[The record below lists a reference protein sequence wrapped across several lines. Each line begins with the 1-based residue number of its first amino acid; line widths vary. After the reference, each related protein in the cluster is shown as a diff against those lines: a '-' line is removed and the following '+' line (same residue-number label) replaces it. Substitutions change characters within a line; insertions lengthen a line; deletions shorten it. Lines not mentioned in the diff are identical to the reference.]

1 MYHIVFLAPYSS
13 SIPLIEQVFLAR
25 PDCDELFY
33 EIILDRYNNQLEHIH
48 ADAVIARGFTART
61 MKRLNIPG
69 VELSVSGYDVV
80 QAIDRAV
87 KGWPGTRI
95 ALIGAQ
101 NLLDGAET
109 ISSIFSGRDIRA
121 YPILDETRLEQT
133 IRAAVA
139 DGAQTLVG
147 GSSTC
152 DLAHQY
158 GLPCVLIESGWGS
171 IDAAITS
178 AASMLRAAQFE
189 RERAQTLNTILNS
202 SFQGVLLTDHLGQVE
217 MSNRYALERLG
228 AGKGPLKGRLVTE
241 FFPDLPYRTLLDQRQ
256 AVQAQLFSCGGQDYM
271 LNCVSVGGEEGPRC
285 VITFQSVEKILRE
298 EGAIRARAHRQGFVA
313 KHTFQDIRRTSSAL
327 EQTIRIAKEFST
339 AEANILIRGETG
351 TGKELFAQSI
361 HNTSPRRNGPFVAI
375 NCAALPDNILE
386 SELFGHVEG
395 AFTGAM
401 KGGKAGFFEIAHRG
415 TLFLDEIGDMP
426 LYLQAKLLRVLS
438 ERKVDRIGSSSSSL
452 INVDVRIIAATNRN
466 LEEMIER
473 KEFREDLYYRLNVVP
488 LHLPPLRERPDDI
501 PFLIQHF
508 IAKYN
513 KILEKEIRTA
523 SAPVMELMMKY
534 RWPGNVRELEN
545 SIEYMMT
552 FEKSPVLSLE
562 AAPQKILSLNNE
574 TRNGCHR
581 TGGET
586 SCLPLKTSL
595 RMKEQEI
602 LRTMAARY
610 GGHPTKEQVREI
622 CKYLEIS
629 VASYYRKIGSAAQ
642 HE

>member
-1 MYHIVFLAPYSS
+1 MEIPMKLSDIKDYLNTLLASFSAVLDLELTILRSEPLERVAATGEWYNSDIVCYENGRLIPQWQNSYTMKVIETGKPVVAIDTKEFVFAFPNMRKSVDSRFYSVLAYPIKMRGELEGVIVIASFDEEQHKIIVEKQQQLMVYLERISDLISS
-13 SIPLIEQVFLAR
+13 KLEQEILIEQTQ
-25 PDCDELFY
+25 
-33 EIILDRYNNQLEHIH
+33 IMNNQLNSVIQAMEDGILLYSPTAGICQSNMYAQKYLHFSDPDLK
-48 ADAVIARGFTART
+48 DALLA
-61 MKRLNIPG
+61 
-69 VELSVSGYDVV
+69 EVV
-80 QAIDRAV
+80 
-87 KGWPGTRI
+87 T
-95 ALIGAQ
+95 
-101 NLLDGAET
+101 
-109 ISSIFSGRDIRA
+109 
-121 YPILDETRLEQT
+121 
-133 IRAAVA
+133 VA
-139 DGAQTLVG
+139 AQT
-147 GSSTC
+147 
-152 DLAHQY
+152 
-158 GLPCVLIESGWGS
+158 
-171 IDAAITS
+171 
-178 AASMLRAAQFE
+178 
-189 RERAQTLNTILNS
+189 
-202 SFQGVLLTDHLGQVE
+202 
-217 MSNRYALERLG
+217 
-228 AGKGPLKGRLVTE
+228 TE
-241 FFPDLPYRTLLDQRQ
+241 
-256 AVQAQLFSCGGQDYM
+256 
-271 LNCVSVGGEEGPRC
+271 
-285 VITFQSVEKILRE
+285 
-298 EGAIRARAHRQGFVA
+298 
-313 KHTFQDIRRTSSAL
+313 
-327 EQTIRIAKEFST
+327 EQP
-339 AEANILIRGETG
+339 ILIREIHKNIDGFQYLLQVKTRFIRDSEGSVLCIINPFSQIQNSITQNEQEGLGVAQKLVFSGKKMRTLVNQAKIAAQHASNVLITGESG
-351 TGKELFAQSI
+351 TGKEMFARLI
-361 HNTSPRRNGPFVAI
+361 HSESPRKAHPFVAM
-375 NCAALPDNILE
+375 NCAAIPESLME
-386 SELFGHVEG
+386 SELFGYEEG
-395 AFTGAM
+395 AFTGAR
-401 KGGKAGFFEIAHRG
+401 KGGRIGKIQLANHG
-415 TLFLDEIGDMP
+415 TFFLDEIGDMP

-513 KILEKEIRTA
+513 KILEKEIRTV

-534 RWPGNVRELEN
+534 RWPGNVREFEN

-562 AAPQKILSLNNE
+562 ATPQKILSINNE
-574 TRNGCHR
+574 TGKGCHR

>member
-1 MYHIVFLAPYSS
+1 MEIPMKLSDIKDYLNTLLASFSAVLDLELTILRSEPLERVAATGEWYNSDIVCYENGRLIPQWQNSYTMKVIETGKPVVAIDTKEFVFAFPNMRKSVDSRFYSVLAYPIKMRGELEGVIVIASFDEEQHKIIVEKQQQLMVYLERISDLISS
-13 SIPLIEQVFLAR
+13 KLEQEILIEQTQ
-25 PDCDELFY
+25 
-33 EIILDRYNNQLEHIH
+33 IMNNQLNSVIQAMEDGILLYSPMAGICQSNMYAQKYLHFSDPDLK
-48 ADAVIARGFTART
+48 DALLA
-61 MKRLNIPG
+61 
-69 VELSVSGYDVV
+69 EVV
-80 QAIDRAV
+80 
-87 KGWPGTRI
+87 T
-95 ALIGAQ
+95 
-101 NLLDGAET
+101 
-109 ISSIFSGRDIRA
+109 
-121 YPILDETRLEQT
+121 
-133 IRAAVA
+133 VA
-139 DGAQTLVG
+139 AQT
-147 GSSTC
+147 
-152 DLAHQY
+152 
-158 GLPCVLIESGWGS
+158 
-171 IDAAITS
+171 
-178 AASMLRAAQFE
+178 
-189 RERAQTLNTILNS
+189 
-202 SFQGVLLTDHLGQVE
+202 
-217 MSNRYALERLG
+217 
-228 AGKGPLKGRLVTE
+228 TE
-241 FFPDLPYRTLLDQRQ
+241 
-256 AVQAQLFSCGGQDYM
+256 
-271 LNCVSVGGEEGPRC
+271 
-285 VITFQSVEKILRE
+285 
-298 EGAIRARAHRQGFVA
+298 
-313 KHTFQDIRRTSSAL
+313 
-327 EQTIRIAKEFST
+327 EQP
-339 AEANILIRGETG
+339 ILIREIHKNIDGFQYLLQVKTRFIRDSEGSVLCIINPFSQIQNSITQNEQEGLGVAQKLVFSGKKMRTLVNQAKIAAQHASNVLITGESG
-351 TGKELFAQSI
+351 TGKEMFARLI
-361 HNTSPRRNGPFVAI
+361 HSESPRKAHPFVAM
-375 NCAALPDNILE
+375 NCAAIPESLME
-386 SELFGHVEG
+386 SELFGYEEG
-395 AFTGAM
+395 AFTGAR
-401 KGGKAGFFEIAHRG
+401 KGGRIGKIQLANHG
-415 TLFLDEIGDMP
+415 TFFLDEIGDMP

-562 AAPQKILSLNNE
+562 ATPQKILSINNE
-574 TRNGCHR
+574 TGKGCHR

>member
-1 MYHIVFLAPYSS
+1 MKLSDIKDYLNTLLASFSAVLDLELTILRSEPLERVAATGEWYNSDIVCYENGRLIPQWQNSYTMKVIETGKPVVAIDTKEFVFAFPNMRKSVDSRFYSVLAYPIKMRGELEGVIVIASFDEEQHKIIVEKQQQLMVYLERISDLISS
-13 SIPLIEQVFLAR
+13 KLEQEILIEQTQ
-25 PDCDELFY
+25 
-33 EIILDRYNNQLEHIH
+33 IMNNQLNSVIQAMEDGILLYSPTSGICQSNMYAQKYLHFSDSDLK
-48 ADAVIARGFTART
+48 DALLA
-61 MKRLNIPG
+61 
-69 VELSVSGYDVV
+69 EVV
-80 QAIDRAV
+80 
-87 KGWPGTRI
+87 T
-95 ALIGAQ
+95 
-101 NLLDGAET
+101 
-109 ISSIFSGRDIRA
+109 
-121 YPILDETRLEQT
+121 
-133 IRAAVA
+133 VA
-139 DGAQTLVG
+139 AQT
-147 GSSTC
+147 
-152 DLAHQY
+152 
-158 GLPCVLIESGWGS
+158 
-171 IDAAITS
+171 
-178 AASMLRAAQFE
+178 
-189 RERAQTLNTILNS
+189 
-202 SFQGVLLTDHLGQVE
+202 
-217 MSNRYALERLG
+217 
-228 AGKGPLKGRLVTE
+228 TE
-241 FFPDLPYRTLLDQRQ
+241 
-256 AVQAQLFSCGGQDYM
+256 
-271 LNCVSVGGEEGPRC
+271 
-285 VITFQSVEKILRE
+285 
-298 EGAIRARAHRQGFVA
+298 
-313 KHTFQDIRRTSSAL
+313 
-327 EQTIRIAKEFST
+327 EQP
-339 AEANILIRGETG
+339 ILIREIHKNIDGFQYLLQVKTRFIRDSEGSVLCIINPFSQIQNSITQNEQEGLGVAQKLVFSGKKMRTLVNQAKIAAQHASNVLITGESG
-351 TGKELFAQSI
+351 TGKEMFARLI
-361 HNTSPRRNGPFVAI
+361 HSESPRKAHPFVAM
-375 NCAALPDNILE
+375 NCAAIPESLME
-386 SELFGHVEG
+386 SELFGYEEG
-395 AFTGAM
+395 AFTGAR
-401 KGGKAGFFEIAHRG
+401 KGGRIGKIQLANHG
-415 TLFLDEIGDMP
+415 TFFLDEIGDMP

-574 TRNGCHR
+574 TGKGCHR

>member
-1 MYHIVFLAPYSS
+1 M
-13 SIPLIEQVFLAR
+13 R
-25 PDCDELFY
+25 
-33 EIILDRYNNQLEHIH
+33 
-48 ADAVIARGFTART
+48 
-61 MKRLNIPG
+61 
-69 VELSVSGYDVV
+69 
-80 QAIDRAV
+80 
-87 KGWPGTRI
+87 
-95 ALIGAQ
+95 
-101 NLLDGAET
+101 
-109 ISSIFSGRDIRA
+109 
-121 YPILDETRLEQT
+121 
-133 IRAAVA
+133 
-139 DGAQTLVG
+139 TLVNQAKIAAQHA
-147 GSSTC
+147 SN
-152 DLAHQY
+152 
-158 GLPCVLIESGWGS
+158 VLITGES
-171 IDAAITS
+171 
-178 AASMLRAAQFE
+178 
-189 RERAQTLNTILNS
+189 
-202 SFQGVLLTDHLGQVE
+202 
-217 MSNRYALERLG
+217 
-228 AGKGPLKGRLVTE
+228 
-241 FFPDLPYRTLLDQRQ
+241 
-256 AVQAQLFSCGGQDYM
+256 
-271 LNCVSVGGEEGPRC
+271 
-285 VITFQSVEKILRE
+285 
-298 EGAIRARAHRQGFVA
+298 
-313 KHTFQDIRRTSSAL
+313 
-327 EQTIRIAKEFST
+327 
-339 AEANILIRGETG
+339 G
-351 TGKELFAQSI
+351 TGKEMFARLI
-361 HNTSPRRNGPFVAI
+361 HSESPRKAHPFVAM
-375 NCAALPDNILE
+375 NCAAIPESLME
-386 SELFGHVEG
+386 SELFGYEEG
-395 AFTGAM
+395 AFTGAR
-401 KGGKAGFFEIAHRG
+401 KGGRIGKIQLANHG
-415 TLFLDEIGDMP
+415 TFFLDEIGDMP

-562 AAPQKILSLNNE
+562 ASPQKILSLNNE
-574 TRNGCHR
+574 TGKGCHR

>member
-1 MYHIVFLAPYSS
+1 MKLSDIKDYLNTLLASFSAVLDLELTILRSEPLERVAATGEWYNSDIVCYENGRLIPQWQNSYTMKVIETGKPVVAIDTKEFVFAFPNMRKSVDSRFYSVLAYPIKMRGELEGVIVIASFDEEQHKIIVEKQQQLMVYLERISDLISS
-13 SIPLIEQVFLAR
+13 KLEQEILIEQTQ
-25 PDCDELFY
+25 
-33 EIILDRYNNQLEHIH
+33 IMNNQLNSVIQAMEDGILLYSPTAGICQSNMH
-48 ADAVIARGFTART
+48 AQKYLHFSDPDLKDALLA
-61 MKRLNIPG
+61 
-69 VELSVSGYDVV
+69 EVV
-80 QAIDRAV
+80 
-87 KGWPGTRI
+87 T
-95 ALIGAQ
+95 
-101 NLLDGAET
+101 
-109 ISSIFSGRDIRA
+109 
-121 YPILDETRLEQT
+121 
-133 IRAAVA
+133 VA
-139 DGAQTLVG
+139 AQT
-147 GSSTC
+147 
-152 DLAHQY
+152 
-158 GLPCVLIESGWGS
+158 
-171 IDAAITS
+171 
-178 AASMLRAAQFE
+178 
-189 RERAQTLNTILNS
+189 
-202 SFQGVLLTDHLGQVE
+202 
-217 MSNRYALERLG
+217 
-228 AGKGPLKGRLVTE
+228 TE
-241 FFPDLPYRTLLDQRQ
+241 
-256 AVQAQLFSCGGQDYM
+256 
-271 LNCVSVGGEEGPRC
+271 
-285 VITFQSVEKILRE
+285 
-298 EGAIRARAHRQGFVA
+298 
-313 KHTFQDIRRTSSAL
+313 
-327 EQTIRIAKEFST
+327 EQP
-339 AEANILIRGETG
+339 ILIREIHKNIDGFQYLLQVKTRFIRDSEGSVLCIINPFSQIQNSITQNEQEGLGVAQKLVFSGKKMRTLVNQAKIAAQHASNVLITGESG
-351 TGKELFAQSI
+351 TGKEMFARLI
-361 HNTSPRRNGPFVAI
+361 HSESPRKAHPFVAM
-375 NCAALPDNILE
+375 NCAAIPESLME
-386 SELFGHVEG
+386 SELFGYEEG
-395 AFTGAM
+395 AFTGAR
-401 KGGKAGFFEIAHRG
+401 KGGRIGKIQLANHG
-415 TLFLDEIGDMP
+415 TFFLDEIGDMP

-574 TRNGCHR
+574 TGKGCHR